1 MSGRFALT
9 IAVLAVLA
17 APAAAAETAREILE
31 RQRGLADGAR
41 RWSDRQQTL
50 SMQVVDPSRAPRT
63 LVLDLF
69 DQHGPAGVQRTM
81 LYLSAPRA
89 VQGTALLAVAHPG
102 RAADQWLYL
111 PEQRRARRIA
121 GAARTQPFL
130 GTDFTYHDLDLLA
143 EMPSWREAD
152 ADAVLRGEAV
162 VDGTPCHVIDLTPRR
177 EDIGYARIGLWLG
190 KEDLVARRVELFAA
204 APTSGWFG
212 AADEGHVPTR
222 RITQSDVRTVGA
234 IPVPHRAEVETP
246 AAGTKTMVTFAKV
259 TFDQQLPD
267 DLFTQAA
274 LEWGSY
280 QPRR

>member
-9 IAVLAVLA
+9 IAVLAALA
-17 APAAAAETAREILE
+17 GAADAAESAREILD

-50 SMQVVDPSRAPRT
+50 SMEVLDPSRAPRT

-69 DQHGPAGVQRTM
+69 DKHEPAGAQRTM
-81 LYLSAPRA
+81 LYLSAPRS
-89 VQGTALLAVAHPG
+89 VQGTALLAVTHPG

-143 EMPSWREAD
+143 EMPSWSEAD
-152 ADAVLRGEAV
+152 AEAVLRGDGV
-162 VDGTPCHVIDLTPRR
+162 VDGTACHDIELTPRR
-177 EDIGYARIGLWLG
+177 EDIGYARIRLWLG
-190 KEDLVARRVELFAA
+190 KEDLVARRVDLFAS

-212 AADEGHVPTR
+212 AADESPVPTR
-222 RITQSDVRTVGA
+222 RITQSDVRLVGA

-246 AAGTKTMVTFAKV
+246 AVGTKTVVTFAKV

-274 LEWGSY
+274 LEWGGY
-280 QPRR
+280 RPRR